1 MKNRIINTVFMFLI
15 VTIGSYA
22 QSFNE
27 LLNTIEENNTEI
39 QASKKY
45 VESKTYE
52 YKSENLPGGPEFSYG
67 YFPDNSTV
75 SGTKEVLEVSQSFQM
90 PCFYRNQSAYS
101 KLRISQE
108 ELSQQILRQNILIEA
123 KQLLIE
129 YTYRLKQMAIVDKR
143 LKFAEDIYSA
153 YMIRLETGDANA
165 LEVNKAKLHLMQV
178 KRKEKDARNEILSIK
193 EKLKYFN
200 GGNELEITINEYPVA
215 NLIELDSLLFD
226 KMANDPEVQFN
237 QKSVEVSQKRIKV
250 AKNLQLPEFSL
261 GYGSETVA
269 DEKFK
274 GVIVGVSIPL
284 WGSKRTIQQSKLESE
299 YFNLNNNTARNAKIS
314 ETKVMFDKVNTLNE
328 NLKSY
333 ENILSSVNN
342 EDLLKK
348 SLELGEIS
356 VIEFFTEMF
365 YYYEVYD
372 DFLDVEKEYYQ
383 ALSKLYKYRL

>member
-1 MKNRIINTVFMFLI
+1 MKNKLIII
-15 VTIGSYA
+15 IGLFSFISTAVMA

-39 QASKKY
+39 QAAKKY

-52 YKSENLPGGPEFSYG
+52 YKSENLPDGPSFSYG

-108 ELSQQILRQNILIEA
+108 ELSQKVLRQNILIEA

-200 GGNELEITINEYPVA
+200 GGNDLEIKINDYPLV
-215 NLIELDSLLFD
+215 NLVELDSLLFD
-226 KMANDPEVQFN
+226 KMANDPEVQLN
-237 QKSVEVSQKRIKV
+237 QKAVEVSEKRIKV
-250 AKNLQLPEFSL
+250 TKNLQLPELSL

-269 DEKFK
+269 DEKFQ
-274 GVIVGVSIPL
+274 GVLVGISIPL

-299 YFNLNNNTARNAKIS
+299 YFSLNNSRAKRAKIS
-314 ETKVMFDKVNTLNE
+314 ETKVMFDKVTTLDE

-333 ENILSSVNN
+333 KNILSSVNN
-342 EDLLKK
+342 EDLLKQ

-372 DFLDVEKEYYQ
+372 DFLDVEMEFHQ
-383 ALSKLYKYRL
+383 ELANLYKYKL

>member
-1 MKNRIINTVFMFLI
+1 MKNKLIIIIGLFSFI
-15 VTIGSYA
+15 ASSTIA

-45 VESKTYE
+45 VASKTYE
-52 YKSENLPGGPEFSYG
+52 YKSENLPEGPEFSYG

-101 KLRISQE
+101 KLRINQE
-108 ELSQQILRQNILIEA
+108 ELSQQMLRQNILIEA
-123 KQLLIE
+123 KQLLID

-178 KRKEKDARNEILSIK
+178 KRKEKDARNEILTIK

-200 GGNELEITINEYPVA
+200 GGNELEITINEYPVE

-226 KMANDPEVQFN
+226 QMTNDPEVQFN
-237 QKSVEVSQKRIKV
+237 QKAVEVSQKRIKV

-299 YFNLNNNTARNAKIS
+299 YFNLNNSTARNAKIS

-342 EDLLKK
+342 EDLLKQ
-348 SLELGEIS
+348 SLEMGEIS

-383 ALSKLYKYRL
+383 ALSEMYKYKL

>member
-15 VTIGSYA
+15 VTISSYA

-27 LLNTIEENNTEI
+27 LLNIIEENNIEL
-39 QASKKY
+39 QAAKKY

-52 YKSENLPGGPEFSYG
+52 YKSENLPGGPSFSYG

-101 KLRISQE
+101 KLRINRE
-108 ELSQQILRQNILIEA
+108 ELSQKMLRQNILIEA

-178 KRKEKDARNEILSIK
+178 KRKEKDARNKILSIK

-200 GGNELEITINEYPVA
+200 GGNDLEITINDYPA
-215 NLIELDSLLFD
+215 ENLIELDSLLFD
-226 KMANDPEVQFN
+226 QMANDPEVQFN
-237 QKSVEVSQKRIKV
+237 QNAVEVSEKRIKV
-250 AKNLQLPEFSL
+250 TKNLQLPELSL

-274 GVIVGVSIPL
+274 GVIVGFSIPL

-299 YFNLNNNTARNAKIS
+299 YFSMNNKTARNAKIS
-314 ETKVMFDKVNTLNE
+314 ETKVMFDKVNTLKE

-333 ENILSSVNN
+333 ENILGSVNN
-342 EDLLKK
+342 EDLLKQ

-372 DFLDVEKEYYQ
+372 DFLDVEKEFHQ
-383 ALSKLYKYRL
+383 ALSQLYKYRL